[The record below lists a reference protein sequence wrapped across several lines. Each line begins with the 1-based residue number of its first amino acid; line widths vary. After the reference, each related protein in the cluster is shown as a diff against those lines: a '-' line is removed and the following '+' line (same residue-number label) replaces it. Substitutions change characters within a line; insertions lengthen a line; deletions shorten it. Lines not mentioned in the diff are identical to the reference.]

1 MIQMEQVCYSYQ
13 KNRPPILNNV
23 TLHESEPVIGA
34 IWGRNGAGKTTL
46 MSLLAGHNRPD
57 SGTIQIMGQN
67 PYNNLS
73 AQGHLCYIQENH
85 PLGKNWT
92 MDDLVKIGSHF
103 HSRWN
108 QRLGTRLIDVFE
120 LPAKQKISKFSKG
133 MKTAAQIILGLCSNA
148 SVTIMDE
155 PTNGLDAEKRKLFYE
170 ALLETYEDN
179 PRLILIS
186 THHIEEV
193 QPLCETLIVVHQGNV
208 LYHHSMEEIR
218 ERGILLTGLIRD
230 VEAASQGSTII
241 DSARMGTTGK
251 VMIDDVYSKGWIARA
266 EQHGLSIEKAALQDY
281 LVNVTRKQEEVRA

>member
-1 MIQMEQVCYSYQ
+1 MIHMEQVCYSYQ
-13 KNRPPILNNV
+13 KNKTSILNSV
-23 TLHESEPVIGA
+23 TLHENEPVIGA

-85 PLGKNWT
+85 PLGKSWT
-92 MDDLVKIGSHF
+92 MNDLVTIGSHF
-103 HSRWN
+103 HSQWD
-108 QRLGTRLIDVFE
+108 QELAKRLIDAFE
-120 LPAKQKISKFSKG
+120 LPSKQKMSKFSKG

-170 ALLETYEDN
+170 ALLETYENN

-193 QPLCETLIVVHQGNV
+193 QPLCESLIVVHQGKV
-208 LYHHSMEEIR
+208 LYHRPMEEVR
-218 ERGILLTGLIRD
+218 ERGVLLTGLIQD
-230 VEAASQGSTII
+230 VELASVGTNII
-241 DSARMGTTGK
+241 ESARMGTTGK
-251 VMIDDVYSKGWIARA
+251 VMIDDVYSKEWAA
-266 EQHGLSIEKAALQDY
+266 KAQLHGLSIEKATLQDY

>member
-1 MIQMEQVCYSYQ
+1 MIHMEQVCYSYQ
-13 KNRPPILNNV
+13 KSKPSILNSV
-23 TLHESEPVIGA
+23 TLHENEPVIGA

-57 SGTIQIMGQN
+57 SGSIQIMGQD

-92 MDDLVKIGSHF
+92 MNDLVSIGSHF
-103 HSRWN
+103 HSQWD
-108 QRLGTRLIDVFE
+108 QQLAKRLIDVFE
-120 LPAKQKISKFSKG
+120 LPSKQKMSKFSKG

-179 PRLILIS
+179 PRLVLIS

-193 QPLCETLIVVHQGNV
+193 QPLCETLIVVHQGKV
-208 LYHHSMEEIR
+208 LYHHPMEEMR
-218 ERGILLTGLIRD
+218 ERGVLLTGLIQD
-230 VEAASQGSTII
+230 VEIASAGANII

-251 VMIDDVYSKGWIARA
+251 VMIDDVYSKEWVAKA
-266 EQHGLSIEKAALQDY
+266 QHQGLSIEKAMLQDY
-281 LVNVTRKQEEVRA
+281 LVNVTRKQEEVRV

>member
-1 MIQMEQVCYSYQ
+1 MIHMEQVCYSYQ
-13 KNRPPILNNV
+13 KSKPSILNSV
-23 TLHESEPVIGA
+23 TLHENEPVIGA

-92 MDDLVKIGSHF
+92 INDLVTIGSHF
-103 HSRWN
+103 HSQWD
-108 QRLGTRLIDVFE
+108 QQLAKRLIDVFD
-120 LPAKQKISKFSKG
+120 LPSKQKMGKFSKG

-193 QPLCETLIVVHQGNV
+193 QPLCETLIVVHQGKV
-208 LYHHSMEEIR
+208 LYHHPMEEVR
-218 ERGILLTGLIRD
+218 ERGILLTGLIQE
-230 VEAASQGSTII
+230 VELASIGASII

-251 VMIDDVYSKGWIARA
+251 VMIDDVYSKEWVAKA
-266 EQHGLSIEKAALQDY
+266 KHHGISIEKAMLQDY

>member
-13 KNRPPILNNV
+13 KNRSPILNNV

-67 PYNNLS
+67 PYNNPL

-92 MDDLVKIGSHF
+92 MDNLFKIGSQF

-108 QRLGTRLIDVFE
+108 QQLATQLIDVFE
-120 LPAKQKISKFSKG
+120 LPSKQKISKFSKG

-193 QPLCETLIVVHQGNV
+193 QPLCETLIVVHQANV

-218 ERGILLTGLIRD
+218 ERGILLTGLIKD
-230 VEAASQGSTII
+230 VEAASQGSIII

-251 VMIDDVYSKGWIARA
+251 VMIDDVYSKRWIATA
-266 EQHGLSIEKAALQDY
+266 EQYGLSIEKAALQDY